1 MGNIQCDCSFVQTQ
15 DVSNKSEEIKA
26 VETRLRALS
35 SPEKYIKDDHPTT
48 MATDSELR
56 ALLKTCC
63 YLREFLAK
71 SHPLVGRKGPVC
83 PFVPGSLRMD
93 AMYLSVIHSKSKG
106 TTTTFEEVEDVA
118 RSFVD
123 RFHSLEPMTGKKAA
137 YKAVVLIFPDIPPS
151 AAPAIIDR
159 VQLKLKP
166 EFVSKGL
173 MIGEFHENN
182 NASMLTTW
190 LLVSCSLTVFFSKMF
205 DFTFHFQVVYGT
217 RTFIRCGLPFP
228 HWRFDALC
236 QPIWCF
242 CPRQSMRRDSEFNF

>member
-1 MGNIQCDCSFVQTQ
+1 MGHIECDCSFVETQ
-15 DVSNKSEEIKA
+15 DVSNKSKEIKE

-35 SPEKYIKDDHPTT
+35 SPKKRRAFSQNIKHSDDTPISQLQCPV
-48 MATDSELR
+48 ASEGELK

-71 SHPLVGRKGPVC
+71 PHPLVGRKGPVC

-93 AMYLSVIHSKSKG
+93 AMYLSVIRSESKG
-106 TTTTFEEVEDVA
+106 STTTFEEVENVA

-123 RFHSLEPMTGKKAA
+123 RFHSLEPKTGRKAA

-151 AAPAIIDR
+151 KAPAIIDK

-173 MIGEFHENN
+173 MIGEFHEHN
-182 NASMLTTW
+182 NACMLIH
-190 LLVSCSLTVFFSKMF
+190 
-205 DFTFHFQVVYGT
+205 DF
-217 RTFIRCGLPFP
+217 
-228 HWRFDALC
+228 
-236 QPIWCF
+236 IWDCWMERNV
-242 CPRQSMRRDSEFNF
+242 CHVAMM